1 MKKLLLSFALLAS
14 LSTIACGRVDTYRYA
29 LSRPTGVVSSSPPAV
44 FLEGQTPQGGMEE
57 LAMVEAVGYG
67 NKSDMG
73 NVVRALQ
80 DEAARWG
87 ANAVVR
93 VRVDCGYSTCH
104 GWGVAVKLAQ

>member
-1 MKKLLLSFALLAS
+1 VKKLLLAIA
-14 LSTIACGRVDTYRYA
+14 LSTISIACGRVDTYRYA
-29 LSRPTGVVSSSPPAV
+29 LSRPTGVVSTSPPAV
-44 FLEGQTPQGGMEE
+44 YMEGQTPQGGMQE

-80 DEAARWG
+80 DEGARWG
-87 ANAVVR
+87 ANAIVR

-104 GWGVAVKLAQ
+104 GWGVAVKLGN